1 VVGADD
7 GGVVVVVVASHP
19 AALALLI
26 PRAVGTVLAVGV
38 DIVLPG
44 RGLHLADED
53 AEDGDAGGDDGYAGL
68 GVAPDIEVDAVVWW
82 T

>member
-1 VVGADD
+1 
-7 GGVVVVVVASHP
+7 
-19 AALALLI
+19 
-26 PRAVGTVLAVGV
+26 
-38 DIVLPG
+38 
-44 RGLHLADED
+44 LHLADED